1 MSIPSSIESLPAEAR
16 EAFDGWLQDPAITQ
30 KEATRRVNAL
40 LENMGQGERRLSLQA
55 VNGYDLRRRAT
66 AERKRQSR
74 IITEIWADKFGS
86 EPGEQVDQLIIEML
100 RALTFDI
107 AFRLQ
112 NGELDH
118 ESLSAVIDAADR
130 VTLMVEQLER
140 SSEIAARRE
149 REIKRQADEESK
161 DKNSGESEARRKRR
175 GEVFRFFVREVYG
188 LELDDNFKPLPLPEN
203 HGSRKT
209 N

>member
-1 MSIPSSIESLPAEAR
+1 MPLPSSIESLPAEAR

-30 KEATRRVNAL
+30 KEATQRVNAL

-55 VNGYDLRRRAT
+55 VNRYDLRRRAT

-86 EPGEQVDQLIIEML
+86 EPGEQVDQLIIELL
-100 RALTFDI
+100 RALTFDL

-118 ESLSAVIDAADR
+118 ASLPAVIDAADR

-149 REIKRQADEESK
+149 REIKRQANEERK
-161 DKNSGESEARRKRR
+161 VQAALKPLNLTKQDGARMREMARRIYSGQNPDWER
-175 GEVFRFFVREVYG
+175 
-188 LELDDNFKPLPLPEN
+188 P
-203 HGSRKT
+203 
-209 N
+209 

>member
-1 MSIPSSIESLPAEAR
+1 MPLPSSVESLPAEAR

-55 VNGYDLRRRAT
+55 VNRYDLRRRAT

-86 EPGEQVDQLIIEML
+86 EPGEQVGQLIIELL
-100 RALTFDI
+100 RTLTFDL

-118 ESLSAVIDAADR
+118 ASLPTVIDAADR

-149 REIKRQADEESK
+149 REIKRQAHEGHKAQAALKPLNLTEQD
-161 DKNSGESEARRKRR
+161 GERMREIARRIYSGQNPDWER
-175 GEVFRFFVREVYG
+175 
-188 LELDDNFKPLPLPEN
+188 P
-203 HGSRKT
+203 
-209 N
+209 

>member
-1 MSIPSSIESLPAEAR
+1 MPLPSSIESLPAEAR

-30 KEATRRVNAL
+30 KEATQRVNAL

-55 VNGYDLRRRAT
+55 VNRYDLRRRAT

-86 EPGEQVDQLIIEML
+86 EPGEQVDQLIIELL
-100 RALTFDI
+100 RALTFDL

-118 ESLSAVIDAADR
+118 ASLPAVIDAADR

-149 REIKRQADEESK
+149 REIKRQADEERK
-161 DKNSGESEARRKRR
+161 VQAALKPLNLTKQDGARMREMARRIYSGQNPDWER
-175 GEVFRFFVREVYG
+175 
-188 LELDDNFKPLPLPEN
+188 P
-203 HGSRKT
+203 
-209 N
+209 

>member
-30 KEATRRVNAL
+30 KEATQRVNAL

-55 VNGYDLRRRAT
+55 VNRYDLRRRAT

-86 EPGEQVDQLIIEML
+86 EPGEQVDQLIIELL

-118 ESLSAVIDAADR
+118 ESLPAVIDAADR

-149 REIKRQADEESK
+149 REIKRQAEEERK
-161 DKNSGESEARRKRR
+161 AQAALKPLNLTKQDGARMREMARRIYSGQNPDWER
-175 GEVFRFFVREVYG
+175 
-188 LELDDNFKPLPLPEN
+188 P
-203 HGSRKT
+203 
-209 N
+209 

>member
-1 MSIPSSIESLPAEAR
+1 MPLPSSIESLPAEAR

-55 VNGYDLRRRAT
+55 VNRYDLRRRAA

-86 EPGEQVDQLIIEML
+86 EPGEQVDQLIIELL

-118 ESLSAVIDAADR
+118 ESLPAVIDAADR

-149 REIKRQADEESK
+149 REIKRQTDEERK
-161 DKNSGESEARRKRR
+161 AQAALKPLNLTKQDGARMREMARRIYS
-175 GEVFRFFVREVYG
+175 GQNPDWVR
-188 LELDDNFKPLPLPEN
+188 P
-203 HGSRKT
+203 
-209 N
+209 

>member
-1 MSIPSSIESLPAEAR
+1 MPLPSSIESLPAEAR

-30 KEATRRVNAL
+30 KEATQRVNAL

-55 VNGYDLRRRAT
+55 VNRYDLRRRAT

-86 EPGEQVDQLIIEML
+86 EPGEQVDQLIIELL
-100 RALTFDI
+100 RALTFDL

-118 ESLSAVIDAADR
+118 ASLPAVIDAADR

-149 REIKRQADEESK
+149 REIKRQADEERK
-161 DKNSGESEARRKRR
+161 AQAALKPLNLTKQDGARMREMARRIYSGQNPDWER
-175 GEVFRFFVREVYG
+175 
-188 LELDDNFKPLPLPEN
+188 P
-203 HGSRKT
+203 
-209 N
+209 

>member
-1 MSIPSSIESLPAEAR
+1 MPLPSSIESLPAEAR

-30 KEATRRVNAL
+30 KEATQRVNAL

-55 VNGYDLRRRAT
+55 VNRYDLRRRAT

-86 EPGEQVDQLIIEML
+86 EPGEQVDQLIIELL
-100 RALTFDI
+100 RALTFDL
-107 AFRLQ
+107 AFQLQ
-112 NGELDH
+112 NGDLDH
-118 ESLSAVIDAADR
+118 ASLPAVIDAADR

-149 REIKRQADEESK
+149 REIKRQADEERK
-161 DKNSGESEARRKRR
+161 AQAALKPLNLTEQDGARMREMARRIYSGQNPDWER
-175 GEVFRFFVREVYG
+175 
-188 LELDDNFKPLPLPEN
+188 P
-203 HGSRKT
+203 
-209 N
+209 

>member
-1 MSIPSSIESLPAEAR
+1 MPLPSSIESLPAEAR

-30 KEATRRVNAL
+30 KEATQRVNAL

-55 VNGYDLRRRAT
+55 VNRYDLRRRAT

-74 IITEIWADKFGS
+74 IITEIWTDKFGS
-86 EPGEQVDQLIIEML
+86 EPGEQVDQLIIELL
-100 RALTFDI
+100 RALTFDL

-118 ESLSAVIDAADR
+118 ASLPAVIDAADR

-140 SSEIAARRE
+140 SSEIASRRE
-149 REIKRQADEESK
+149 REIKRQADEERK
-161 DKNSGESEARRKRR
+161 VRAALKPLNLTKQDGARMREMARRIYSGQNPDWER
-175 GEVFRFFVREVYG
+175 
-188 LELDDNFKPLPLPEN
+188 P
-203 HGSRKT
+203 
-209 N
+209 

>member
-30 KEATRRVNAL
+30 KEATQRVNAL

-55 VNGYDLRRRAT
+55 VNRYDLRRRAT

-86 EPGEQVDQLIIEML
+86 EPGEQVDQLIIELL
-100 RALTFDI
+100 RALTFDL

-118 ESLSAVIDAADR
+118 ASLPAVIDAADR

-149 REIKRQADEESK
+149 REIKRQADEERK
-161 DKNSGESEARRKRR
+161 VQAALKPLNLTKQDGARMREMARRIYSGQNPDWER
-175 GEVFRFFVREVYG
+175 
-188 LELDDNFKPLPLPEN
+188 P
-203 HGSRKT
+203 
-209 N
+209 

>member
-55 VNGYDLRRRAT
+55 VNRYDLRRRAT

-86 EPGEQVDQLIIEML
+86 EPGEQVDQLIIELL

-118 ESLSAVIDAADR
+118 ESLPAVIDAADR

-149 REIKRQADEESK
+149 REIKRQADEERK
-161 DKNSGESEARRKRR
+161 AQAALKPLNLTKQDGARMREMARRIYSGENPDW
-175 GEVFRFFVREVYG
+175 VR
-188 LELDDNFKPLPLPEN
+188 P
-203 HGSRKT
+203 
-209 N
+209 

>member
-30 KEATRRVNAL
+30 KESTQRVNAL

-55 VNGYDLRRRAT
+55 VNRYDLRRRAT

-86 EPGEQVDQLIIEML
+86 EPGEQVDQLIIELL
-100 RALTFDI
+100 RALTFDL

-118 ESLSAVIDAADR
+118 ASLPAVIDAADR

-149 REIKRQADEESK
+149 REIKRQADEERK
-161 DKNSGESEARRKRR
+161 AQAALKPLNLTKQDGARMREMARRIYSGQNPDWER
-175 GEVFRFFVREVYG
+175 
-188 LELDDNFKPLPLPEN
+188 P
-203 HGSRKT
+203 
-209 N
+209 

>member
-55 VNGYDLRRRAT
+55 VNRYDLRRRAT

-86 EPGEQVDQLIIEML
+86 EPGEQVDQLIIELL

-118 ESLSAVIDAADR
+118 ESLPAVIDAADR

-149 REIKRQADEESK
+149 REIKLQADEERK
-161 DKNSGESEARRKRR
+161 ARAALKPLNLTKQDGARMREMARRIYSGENPDW
-175 GEVFRFFVREVYG
+175 VR
-188 LELDDNFKPLPLPEN
+188 P
-203 HGSRKT
+203 
-209 N
+209 

>member
-1 MSIPSSIESLPAEAR
+1 MPLPSSIESLPAEAR

-30 KEATRRVNAL
+30 KEATQRVNAL

-55 VNGYDLRRRAT
+55 VNRYDLRRRAT

-86 EPGEQVDQLIIEML
+86 EPGEQVDQLIIELL
-100 RALTFDI
+100 RTLTFDL

-118 ESLSAVIDAADR
+118 ASLPAVIDAADR

-149 REIKRQADEESK
+149 REIKRQTDEERK
-161 DKNSGESEARRKRR
+161 AQAALKPLNLTKQDGARMREMARRIYSGQNPDWER
-175 GEVFRFFVREVYG
+175 
-188 LELDDNFKPLPLPEN
+188 P
-203 HGSRKT
+203 
-209 N
+209 

>member
-1 MSIPSSIESLPAEAR
+1 MPLPSSIESLPAEAR

-30 KEATRRVNAL
+30 KEATQRVNAL

-55 VNGYDLRRRAT
+55 VNRYDLRRRAT

-86 EPGEQVDQLIIEML
+86 EPGEQVDQLIIELL

-118 ESLSAVIDAADR
+118 ESLPAVIDAADR

-149 REIKRQADEESK
+149 REIKRQADEERK
-161 DKNSGESEARRKRR
+161 AQAALKPLNLTKQDGARMREMARRIYSGENPDW
-175 GEVFRFFVREVYG
+175 VR
-188 LELDDNFKPLPLPEN
+188 P
-203 HGSRKT
+203 
-209 N
+209 

>member
-30 KEATRRVNAL
+30 KEATQRVNAL
-40 LENMGQGERRLSLQA
+40 LENMGQSERRLSLQA
-55 VNGYDLRRRAT
+55 VNRYDLRRRAT

-86 EPGEQVDQLIIEML
+86 EPGEQVDQLIIELL
-100 RALTFDI
+100 RALTFDL

-118 ESLSAVIDAADR
+118 ASLPAVIDAADR

-149 REIKRQADEESK
+149 REIKRQADEERK
-161 DKNSGESEARRKRR
+161 VQAALKPLNLTKQDGARMREMARRIYSGQNPDWER
-175 GEVFRFFVREVYG
+175 
-188 LELDDNFKPLPLPEN
+188 P
-203 HGSRKT
+203 
-209 N
+209 

>member
-1 MSIPSSIESLPAEAR
+1 MPLPSSIESLPAEAR

-55 VNGYDLRRRAT
+55 VNRYDLRRRAT
-66 AERKRQSR
+66 AERKRQSQ

-86 EPGEQVDQLIIEML
+86 EPGEQVDQLIIELL

-107 AFRLQ
+107 ALRLH

-118 ESLSAVIDAADR
+118 ASLPAVIDAADR

-149 REIKRQADEESK
+149 REIKRQADEERK
-161 DKNSGESEARRKRR
+161 VQAALKPLNLTKQDGARMREMARRIYSGQNPDWER
-175 GEVFRFFVREVYG
+175 
-188 LELDDNFKPLPLPEN
+188 P
-203 HGSRKT
+203 
-209 N
+209 

>member
-1 MSIPSSIESLPAEAR
+1 MPLPSSIESLPAEAR

-30 KEATRRVNAL
+30 KEATQRVNAL

-55 VNGYDLRRRAT
+55 VNRYDLRRRAT
-66 AERKRQSR
+66 AERKRQSQ

-86 EPGEQVDQLIIEML
+86 EPGEQVDQLIIELL
-100 RALTFDI
+100 RALTFDL

-118 ESLSAVIDAADR
+118 ASLPAVIDAADR

-149 REIKRQADEESK
+149 REIKRQADEERK
-161 DKNSGESEARRKRR
+161 VQAALKPLNLTKQDGARMREMARRIYSGQNPDWER
-175 GEVFRFFVREVYG
+175 
-188 LELDDNFKPLPLPEN
+188 P
-203 HGSRKT
+203 
-209 N
+209 